1 MLFVWLFKR
10 ERDACPVILIV
21 SDRILILNN
30 LASEMEDGKLM
41 DVNFFICLVFK
52 TFGDVPF
59 VTVTVR
65 SERDVNCFG
74 ALEVND

>member
-41 DVNFFICLVFK
+41 DVKRIYL
-52 TFGDVPF
+52 FGF
-59 VTVTVR
+59 
-65 SERDVNCFG
+65 
-74 ALEVND
+74 